1 MQKQFLAAVVASVV
15 AGQAMAVT
23 VFEND
28 NTKFAIGGHI
38 GVRGEAGKSGDD
50 TSNLK
55 AAGDSSRFNFQ
66 METKLTEDIT
76 AFGRGEW
83 GFDVTRHD
91 REQFNNR
98 LGFVG
103 VRHADFGSISAG
115 QQWSSF
121 SQVANWTDTFA
132 TADGGLGMY
141 NAQGGFLGTSRA
153 NEALQYNISVEGL
166 NISAQ
171 YQPGNS
177 FTTEKD
183 EDGNTVITD
192 ARTRKHGYQFAASYD
207 LPMGVSAGITYN
219 QVQFVQNNEDDA
231 KALVVA
237 VKYEEGPVY
246 SAFSYGDYK
255 NTATLANTTLAGGAT
270 RIERARGIEI
280 VGGYQLADNWSVQT
294 GFMQLKDKNN
304 SNMKDQNVPVEV
316 VYTAGPMQLSGNIHF
331 RTVSAL
337 RRQASSGSLRSSGSL
352 LLLIYLTI
360 VKYIPLEKPALCGF
374 FLVYNL

>member
-23 VFEND
+23 VFEDD
-28 NTKFAIGGHI
+28 NTKFSIGGHI
-38 GVRGEAGKSGDD
+38 GIRAEAGKSGDE

-66 METKLTEDIT
+66 METKLSEDVT

-141 NAQGGFLGTSRA
+141 DTNGGQFGTSRA

-166 NISAQ
+166 NVSAQ
-171 YQPGNS
+171 YQMGQS
-177 FTTEKD
+177 FA
-183 EDGNTVITD
+183 DGETVTNGL
-192 ARTRKHGYQFAASYD
+192 TRKHGYQFAVSYD
-207 LPMGVSAGITYN
+207 LPMGVSAGVTYN
-219 QVQFVQNNEDDA
+219 QVQFVQDNEKDS
-231 KALVVA
+231 KALVAA
-237 VKYEEGPVY
+237 VKYEQGPVY
-246 SAFSYGDYK
+246 TAFSYGDYK
-255 NTATLANTTLAGGAT
+255 NHSDINADG
-270 RIERARGIEI
+270 IVERARGIEF
-280 VGGYQLADNWSVQT
+280 VGGYQLADNVSVQT
-294 GFMQLKDKNN
+294 GFMQLKNKNN
-304 SNMKDQNVPVEV
+304 SDTKTQNVPVEL
-316 VYTAGPMQLSGNIHF
+316 VYTAGPVQLSGTYTF
-331 RTVSAL
+331 EQSKTDGVAKKDKFVA
-337 RRQASSGSLRSSGSL
+337 QAR
-352 LLLIYLTI
+352 Y
-360 VKYIPLEKPALCGF
+360 YF
-374 FLVYNL
+374 

>member
-38 GVRGEAGKSGDD
+38 GIRAEAGASGDE

-66 METKLTEDIT
+66 MESKLTENVT

-91 REQFNNR
+91 RQQFNNR

-141 NAQGGFLGTSRA
+141 DTNGGQFGTARA
-153 NEALQYNISVEGL
+153 NDALQYSLSVNDL
-166 NISAQ
+166 NVSAQ
-171 YQPGNS
+171 YQMGGS
-177 FTTEKD
+177 FKSAEGENPAHDVET
-183 EDGNTVITD
+183 GL
-192 ARTRKHGYQFAASYD
+192 TRKHGYQFAASYD

-219 QVQFVQNNEDDA
+219 QVKFVQNNQDDA
-231 KALVVA
+231 KALVAA

-255 NTATLANTTLAGGAT
+255 NHSDINDAG
-270 RIERARGIEI
+270 IVDRARGIEF
-280 VGGYQLADNWSVQT
+280 VAGYQLAENWSVQG
-294 GFMQLKDKNN
+294 GFIHLKDKNE
-304 SNMKDQNVPVEV
+304 SLTRTQNFPVEV
-316 VYTAGPMQLSGNIHF
+316 VYTAGPVQLSGTYTF
-331 RTVSAL
+331 EQSKTVADTEKGYTEKKDKFVA
-337 RRQASSGSLRSSGSL
+337 QAR
-352 LLLIYLTI
+352 Y
-360 VKYIPLEKPALCGF
+360 YF
-374 FLVYNL
+374 